1 MRVLVISAIVLA
13 ISLVQVLEVTEAAS
27 SSLKRENAFEL
38 ITESGA
44 PGFVADPKRIIE
56 GKGGDEGNKDP
67 ETQEE
72 KDKKEKDE
80 RVKNDQENGGKEDNK
95 TEDKPKDI
103 AESSSNKLK
112 ENNHKPTPQ
121 TKKQSFIMRVLQR
134 VWSVI
139 SFPIKEIWYFYK
151 IVTLNRKPRRP
162 RQ

>member
-95 TEDKPKDI
+95 TEDKP
-103 AESSSNKLK
+103 N
-112 ENNHKPTPQ
+112 KPTPQ